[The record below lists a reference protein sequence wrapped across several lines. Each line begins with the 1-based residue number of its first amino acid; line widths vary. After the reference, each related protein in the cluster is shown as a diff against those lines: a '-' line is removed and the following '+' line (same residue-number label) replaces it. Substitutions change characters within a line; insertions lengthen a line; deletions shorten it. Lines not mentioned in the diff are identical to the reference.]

1 MDNQGAPAMNFDNFL
16 VERNDVLDNAA
27 YGLALKMLGL
37 DNQPDSESA
46 FPWDME
52 IIGAML
58 ESAQDILKEHGYAV
72 CWPYHEDDVP
82 CCQTA
87 SCKKADCL
95 LKGRLQK
102 EGESNE
108 TN

>member
-1 MDNQGAPAMNFDNFL
+1 MDNQGAPARNFDDFL
-16 VERNDVLDNAA
+16 AERNDELDNAA
-27 YGLALKMLGL
+27 YGLALTMLGL
-37 DNQPDSESA
+37 DNQPDRETA
-46 FPWDME
+46 FPWNME

-58 ESAQDILKEHGYAV
+58 ENTQDILKEHGYAV
-72 CWPYHEDDVP
+72 CWPYHEDEVP

>member
-1 MDNQGAPAMNFDNFL
+1 MGNPGSPASQFEHFL
-16 VERNDVLDNAA
+16 VERNDELDNAA
-27 YGLALKMLGL
+27 YDLALKMLDL
-37 DNQPDSESA
+37 DNQPNREKA
-46 FPWDME
+46 FPWSME

-58 ESAQDILKEHGYAV
+58 ESAQEILEEHGYAV

-82 CCQTA
+82 CCQSAT
-87 SCKKADCL
+87 CKKTICS
-95 LKGRLQK
+95 LKERLQK

>member
-1 MDNQGAPAMNFDNFL
+1 MDNSGLPASQFEHFL
-16 VERNDVLDNAA
+16 MERNDELDNAA
-27 YGLALKMLGL
+27 YDLALKMLDL
-37 DNQPDSESA
+37 DNQPDREKA

-58 ESAQDILKEHGYAV
+58 ESSQEILEEHGYAV

-82 CCQTA
+82 CHQTA
-87 SCKKADCL
+87 TCKKAVCS
-95 LKGRLQK
+95 LKERLQK
-102 EGESNE
+102 EGKSNE

>member
-1 MDNQGAPAMNFDNFL
+1 MGNTGTPARYFDDFL
-16 VERNDVLDNAA
+16 VERNDELDNAA
-27 YGLALKMLGL
+27 YDLALKMLDL
-37 DNQPDSESA
+37 DNQPDHETA
-46 FPWDME
+46 FPWNME

-58 ESAQDILKEHGYAV
+58 ESAQEILEEHGFAV

-82 CCQTA
+82 CCQSAT
-87 SCKKADCL
+87 CKKTICS

-102 EGESNE
+102 EGESYE

>member
-1 MDNQGAPAMNFDNFL
+1 MDNSGLPASLFEHFL
-16 VERNDVLDNAA
+16 VERNDELDNAA
-27 YGLALKMLGL
+27 YDLALKMLMIN
-37 DNQPDSESA
+37 NQPDCEPV
-46 FPWDME
+46 FPWNME

-58 ESAQDILKEHGYAV
+58 ESTLEILEEHGYAV

-82 CCQTA
+82 CYQTA
-87 SCKKADCL
+87 TCKKAACS
-95 LKGRLQK
+95 LKERLQK